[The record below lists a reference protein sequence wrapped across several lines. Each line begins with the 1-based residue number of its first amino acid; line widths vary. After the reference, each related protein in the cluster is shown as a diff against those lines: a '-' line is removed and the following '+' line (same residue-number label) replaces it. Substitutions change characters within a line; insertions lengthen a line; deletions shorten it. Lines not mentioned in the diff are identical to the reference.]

1 MKNRDLILSLV
12 AAALTA
18 FFLPPTLQEK
28 GLHLFA
34 GYPTYYIY
42 VIYTILA
49 FVGMFVLSF
58 LGRRLVLLWQLAK
71 FGLVG
76 VLNTA
81 IDFGILNYL
90 SSYLHITEGVQI
102 IPIKATSF
110 LVALANS
117 YWWNKNWV
125 FEGKKKANMFTF
137 AIVSIIGFSVN
148 ISVVY
153 LFTSFITHPSTVSD
167 QLWLNIANVLAT
179 FLSLTWNFL
188 GYRLIVFKK

>member
-1 MKNRDLILSLV
+1 MKSRDLSLSV
-12 AAALTA
+12 IAALLTA

-28 GLHLFA
+28 GVNILSA
-34 GYPTYYIY
+34 YPTYYIY
-42 VIYTILA
+42 IAYPAIAL
-49 FVGMFVLSF
+49 VGMFAMYFVGKSIKI
-58 LGRRLVLLWQLAK
+58 LWQLSK

-90 SSYLHITEGVQI
+90 SGYFQITEGLQV
-102 IPIKATSF
+102 IPIKAASF
-110 LVALANS
+110 LVALVNS

-125 FEGKKKANMFTF
+125 FEGKKRANPVTF
-137 AIVSIIGFSVN
+137 AIVSVIG
-148 ISVVY
+148 ISLNVSIVY
-153 LFTSFITHPSTVSD
+153 ILTTLISPPSTFSP
-167 QLWLNIANVLAT
+167 QIWLNLANVAAT

>member
-1 MKNRDLILSLV
+1 MKSRDLLLSIG

-28 GLHLFA
+28 GVNLLSV
-34 GYPTYYIY
+34 YPTYYIY
-42 VIYTILA
+42 VGYTTVAIA
-49 FVGMFVLSF
+49 GMAVTYYI
-58 LGRRLVLLWQLAK
+58 GKKIVILWQLAK

-90 SSYLHITEGVQI
+90 SSLSGVDKGLELV
-102 IPIKATSF
+102 PIKAASF
-110 LVALANS
+110 TVALVNS

-125 FEGKKKANMFTF
+125 FEGKKRANPVTF
-137 AIVSIIGFSVN
+137 AV
-148 ISVVY
+148 ISVIGISINIAIVVI
-153 LFTSFITHPSTVSD
+153 ITGATKQPEGTTPQV
-167 QLWLNIANVLAT
+167 WLNLANLVAT
-179 FLSLTWNFL
+179 FASLTWNFL